1 MSLARIRIASL
12 SCFCSV
18 IPLAIA
24 SAAPLP
30 TVALSAINTRSELN
44 LHLGNNSGCGQ
55 GDYNTALGSSSRTHG
70 SAASAIGSAS
80 RSQQSGLAI
89 GAASHA
95 ALHASALG
103 AGAHA
108 SADNSIAVGDDAQ
121 ANAPYATA
129 IGVSGHAYAY
139 NSLALGSASQAD
151 NINSVAIGA
160 NSRTNRA
167 NSVSIGAAGN
177 HRQLTDLSAGTQA
190 SDAVNVAQ
198 MSNSHRA
205 MMTIEH
211 DDIRSANTRIDHL
224 GKLFSGQIA
233 HLQQQMTQ
241 QHNQSNGGIAS
252 VAAMADIPYTNQ
264 QTFSTGLGVANY
276 RNANAVAVGA
286 QYRLTPRT
294 DIRLASAWDNRDG
307 EVIGAGIAYGW

>member
-70 SAASAIGSAS
+70 SAASAIGADADADGTNSV
-80 RSQQSGLAI
+80 AI
-89 GAASHA
+89 
-95 ALHASALG
+95 
-103 AGAHA
+103 
-108 SADNSIAVGDDAQ
+108 
-121 ANAPYATA
+121 
-129 IGVSGHAYAY
+129 
-139 NSLALGSASQAD
+139 GSASQAD

-276 RNANAVAVGA
+276 RNANAVAIGA

>member
-1 MSLARIRIASL
+1 MHT
-12 SCFCSV
+12 
-18 IPLAIA
+18 P
-24 SAAPLP
+24 P
-30 TVALSAINTRSELN
+30 TALSAINTRSELN
-44 LHLGNNSGCGQ
+44 LHLGNNSGCGP

-70 SAASAIGSAS
+70 SAT
-80 RSQQSGLAI
+80 
-89 GAASHA
+89 
-95 ALHASALG
+95 SAL
-103 AGAHA
+103 
-108 SADNSIAVGDDAQ
+108 
-121 ANAPYATA
+121 
-129 IGVSGHAYAY
+129 
-139 NSLALGSASQAD
+139 
-151 NINSVAIGA
+151 
-160 NSRTNRA
+160 
-167 NSVSIGAAGN
+167 GAAGN

-224 GKLFSGQIA
+224 GKLFSGQTA
-233 HLQQQMTQ
+233 HRQQQMTQ

-264 QTFSTGLGVANY
+264 QTFSTGLGVTNY
-276 RNANAVAVGA
+276 RNANAVAIGA

-307 EVIGAGIAYGW
+307 EVSGAGIAYGW

>member
-70 SAASAIGSAS
+70 SAASAIGAD
-80 RSQQSGLAI
+80 AD
-89 GAASHA
+89 
-95 ALHASALG
+95 
-103 AGAHA
+103 AHA

-129 IGVSGHAYAY
+129 IGVSGHASAY